1 MMERKKQLY
10 SLFRPALI
18 LILSLAGIGLI
29 FYLTYMKDNKYLD
42 NDESFYVLADDW
54 EFYPDTSYSD
64 YESRNP
70 TSNPANIT
78 IGESGNFY
86 SFHKDKSPFGRGL
99 YRKQLHLEAN
109 AD

>member
-1 MMERKKQLY
+1 MY

-70 TSNPANIT
+70 T
-78 IGESGNFY
+78 
-86 SFHKDKSPFGRGL
+86 
-99 YRKQLHLEAN
+99 QLI
-109 AD
+109 